1 MIPIARSAATI
12 TPAGRRLALAG
23 CVVLAGT
30 MPALA
35 HPHVWV
41 EAQAQVL
48 FDKTG
53 KVDGIRNTWVFDEMY
68 SAFAVQ
74 GIEKDGK
81 LATAKDLAP
90 LAETNVT
97 SLAEYDYFT
106 YAKASGVKL
115 TFGKPI
121 DYSLEERDDKRVV
134 LRFTLPLPVPTK
146 TGRALSFQIYDPTY
160 FVDFELAPKDPVA
173 LDGAPSGCSQSVL
186 GANPL
191 LVKDGQKVA
200 QTFDAGVAPGEDFAI
215 KMASR
220 VIVACP

>member
-1 MIPIARSAATI
+1 MNRSQWWVALGLLVLT
-12 TPAGRRLALAG
+12 TPA
-23 CVVLAGT
+23 
-30 MPALA
+30 MA

-41 EAQAQVL
+41 EAREEVL

-53 KVDGIRNTWVFDEMY
+53 KMDGIRSTWVFDEMY

-74 GIEKDGK
+74 GLEKDGK

-97 SLAEYDYFT
+97 SLAEFDYFT
-106 YAKASGVKL
+106 FAKTGGVKMK
-115 TFGKPI
+115 FGKPV
-121 DYSLEERDDKRVV
+121 DYTLEERPDKRVV
-134 LRFTLPLPVPTK
+134 LRFTLPLLEPAKIT
-146 TGRALSFQIYDPTY
+146 RFMSLQIYDPTF
-160 FVDFELAPKDPVA
+160 FVDFELAAKDPVA
-173 LDGAPSGCSQSVL
+173 LEGPPAGCSQSVL

-191 LVKDGQKVA
+191 LVSDGQKVA
-200 QTFDAGVAPGEDFAI
+200 KSFDSGIAPSDDFAV